1 MAYTEGRKRVTVAEY
16 LGGAEEMW
24 RQELVWGTVV
34 REPASPF
41 LSHQVIVGRALVII
55 DEYVHA
61 HRSGRVFI
69 SPIDVVLDA
78 EKALVLQP
86 DVVFV
91 SNERK
96 SILGNQINGAP
107 DLVVEVASPG
117 TRRRDRT
124 IKLRWYRQYGVRE
137 CWLVDGRS
145 RRVTVVDLVAEPA
158 RRRRFTGERPVQ
170 SAVLPEFHA
179 AASHFFD

>member
-1 MAYTEGRKRVTVAEY
+1 MAYTERRRVTVAEY

-41 LSHQVIVGRALVII
+41 LSHQVIVGRTLVII
-55 DEYVHA
+55 DEHVHTQ
-61 HRSGRVFI
+61 RCGRVFI
-69 SPIDVVLDA
+69 APIDVVLDT

-91 SNERK
+91 SNERRG
-96 SILGNQINGAP
+96 ILGNQILGAP
-107 DLVVEVASPG
+107 DMVVEVASPG
-117 TRRRDRT
+117 TRLRDRT
-124 IKLRWYRQYGVRE
+124 IKLKWYREYGVRE
-137 CWLVDGRS
+137 CWLMDDRS
-145 RRVTVVDLVAEPA
+145 RSVTVVDLAADPA

-170 SAVLPEFHA
+170 SIVLPEFHA
-179 AASHFFD
+179 AASRFFD